1 MDDAAWAAL
10 TLSLTVAGSI
20 WTWVAFRRRGLA
32 SGLRA
37 LAFTLLPVAAYLTKT
52 LQMFT
57 GIVGEITH
65 WAGNLVWNPFV
76 WAGVLLGGV
85 VRRAV
90 RAFPACSARASSV
103 RPTRPK
109 PLPPGKAPK
118 SEPALGTDD
127 DMAEIEALLRK
138 RGISM
143 SKTDHVERN
152 RLWSRLGTPW
162 RSRARRCRRRCS
174 WSISTPSTPT
184 RPTWSAGPAASRSGS
199 RRSRCASPR

>member
-1 MDDAAWAAL
+1 VDDAAWAAL

-85 VRRAV
+85 
-90 RAFPACSARASSV
+90 SV
-103 RPTRPK
+103 VLFVVSGMLRSRQLGTADQAK
-109 PLPPGKAPK
+109 PLPQGKAPK

-138 RGISM
+138 RGIS
-143 SKTDHVERN
+143 
-152 RLWSRLGTPW
+152 
-162 RSRARRCRRRCS
+162 
-174 WSISTPSTPT
+174 
-184 RPTWSAGPAASRSGS
+184 
-199 RRSRCASPR
+199 